1 MAASPIRGGVG
12 LDPPVGFFLTLQ
24 PNELPLQSPRGV
36 TRESETLGSFGSKAL
51 KKRGIACED

>member
-12 LDPPVGFFLTLQ
+12 LDPPVGFFLTL
-24 PNELPLQSPRGV
+24 PSNELELQSPRGV
-36 TRESETLGSFGSKAL
+36 TRESETLGGFGSKAL